1 MAFHDVPSRIDHV
14 GIAVPSIDDAEPFL
28 LALGC
33 RKLLEETVDEQFT
46 WAYYRLGGAS
56 RLELLAPLAADT
68 FLTRFLDANGPGLHH
83 VTIEVADID
92 RVVEHLASEGIRVV
106 DYTERPDWTEAFL
119 SPNNPSGT
127 LFQLMEFEASYQ
139 RRRSHVEDVL
149 IGGHRVGER
158 DAR

>member
-1 MAFHDVPSRIDHV
+1 MASHDVPSRIDHV

-28 LALGC
+28 LAVGC
-33 RKLLEETVDEQFT
+33 RKLLEESVDGQFT

-56 RLELLAPLAADT
+56 RLELLSPVADDT

-92 RVVEHLASEGIRVV
+92 RVIEHLESEGIRVV

-119 SPNNPSGT
+119 SPSNPSGT
-127 LFQLMEFEASYQ
+127 LFQLMEYEASYQ
-139 RRRSHVEDVL
+139 QRRSHVEHVL
-149 IGGHRVGER
+149 IGGCRVGKR
-158 DAR
+158 DAP